1 MSTQCPGDEHPER
14 TKNNRDVLERA
25 CREELAQAY
34 RNLDLAWARVK
45 AMEHEEWTAKKDE
58 PQIAAIIQAA
68 QAKKEHDLQAASRG
82 PQGRT
87 IDAMRDVRALK
98 QAAVL
103 STVR

>member
-1 MSTQCPGDEHPER
+1 
-14 TKNNRDVLERA
+14 LERA

-45 AMEHEEWTAKKDE
+45 ATEHEEWTAKKDE

-68 QAKKEHDLQAASRG
+68 QAKKEHDLRAASRG
-82 PQGRT
+82 PQGT

>member
-1 MSTQCPGDEHPER
+1 
-14 TKNNRDVLERA
+14 
-25 CREELAQAY
+25 
-34 RNLDLAWARVK
+34 
-45 AMEHEEWTAKKDE
+45 MEHEEWTAKKDE

-82 PQGRT
+82 PQGT

>member
-45 AMEHEEWTAKKDE
+45 ATEHEEWTAKKDE
-58 PQIAAIIQAA
+58 PQ
-68 QAKKEHDLQAASRG
+68 EMELQEREESRG
-82 PQGRT
+82 PQGI
-87 IDAMRDVRALK
+87 IDALRDVRALK

>member
-34 RNLDLAWARVK
+34 RNLDLAFARVK
-45 AMEHEEWTAKKDE
+45 EMELQEREE
-58 PQIAAIIQAA
+58 
-68 QAKKEHDLQAASRG
+68 SRG
-82 PQGRT
+82 PQGI
-87 IDAMRDVRALK
+87 IDALRDVRALK